1 MCFLLPPKGFLFTGE
16 LRSLFREIQRRCPD
30 KQRLVRGDRKMY
42 TEFFRDNRVFLS
54 LVLLMCSHFNS
65 TWPRFL
71 LLLLFLL
78 FVFFVCCFYRNLQIA
93 CKYCKICKIPLET
106 N

>member
-42 TEFFRDNRVFLS
+42 TEFFHDNRVFLS
-54 LVLLMCSHFNS
+54 LVLLMCSHFNR
-65 TWPRFL
+65 TRPRFL
-71 LLLLFLL
+71 LLLL
-78 FVFFVCCFYRNLQIA
+78 VVVIV
-93 CKYCKICKIPLET
+93 ICK
-106 N
+106 